1 MLSTC
6 EADAL
11 QRLAVDSEGIERI
24 QARGLDV
31 AGLVRELAITP
42 AQLESLQAES
52 IEALEGIGCLETG
65 EGSAAP
71 HTLRQCFIP
80 PHEK

>member
-1 MLSTC
+1 MDR
-6 EADAL
+6 EFIEHL
-11 QRLAVDSEGIERI
+11 QETGIE
-24 QARGLDV
+24 A
-31 AGLVRELAITP
+31 AELVRELAITP

-52 IEALEGIGCLETG
+52 IEVLEGIGCLETG

-71 HTLRQCFIP
+71 HTLRQSIIP